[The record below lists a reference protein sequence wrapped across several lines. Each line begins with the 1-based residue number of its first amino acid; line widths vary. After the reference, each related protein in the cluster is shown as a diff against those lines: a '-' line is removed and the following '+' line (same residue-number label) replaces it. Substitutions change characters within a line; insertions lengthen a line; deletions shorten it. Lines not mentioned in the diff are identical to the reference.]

1 MTRLICKNSVF
12 EVISRIISNSFAEN
26 SVNVCKAC
34 GVHKSL
40 VQNLRF
46 FVVQARIKNI
56 NQLIKNLS
64 RLPRSN
70 LNSFLRVSTV
80 VGKNTCSS
88 FVA

>member
-1 MTRLICKNSVF
+1 MTRLIYKNSVF
-12 EVISRIISNSFAEN
+12 EVLSRIINNSFAEN

-34 GVHKSL
+34 DVQKSL
-40 VQNLRF
+40 VKNLGF
-46 FVVQARIKNI
+46 FAVQARIKNT

-64 RLPRSN
+64 RLPRTN